1 MFSYLLNNIIINL
14 HLIKII
20 NKKLFKKNKV
30 TFIYYHYTI
39 LRIVEKKSI
48 KTNHFFTI
56 KNAYILKGY
65 CSINLSLLVR
75 EYTNLY

>member
-48 KTNHFFTI
+48 KTNHFFHYKKCI
-56 KNAYILKGY
+56 YSKRVL
-65 CSINLSLLVR
+65 
-75 EYTNLY
+75 